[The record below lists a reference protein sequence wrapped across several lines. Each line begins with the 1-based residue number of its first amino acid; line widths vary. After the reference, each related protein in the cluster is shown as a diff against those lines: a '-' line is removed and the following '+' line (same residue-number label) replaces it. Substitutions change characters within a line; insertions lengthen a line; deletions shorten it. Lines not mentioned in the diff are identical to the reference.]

1 MRVNGYGVRPGN
13 NGYSGQQ
20 RSGDEYNRSF
30 KQIRFTSAEEYATR
44 NVKEYH
50 NYPEQKDL
58 TKDKDDQ
65 KDKLKNKQNNAKNS
79 GSSAA
84 GGTQAIAQVV
94 VALVG
99 AAVVTVSYTSAVA
112 KRAQKQVDD
121 TSTSIS
127 QSVNQNQADD
137 TDVALTATWEW
148 GEDNETAVLILT
160 DSTGKVVAEVPATI
174 STSEEAAKCT
184 TAGKMTYTATAT
196 YEGKSYS
203 DTRDKEL
210 PALGHDFNSGTQTV
224 LDNGNTATDF
234 ECNRCGEHFVVQN
247 SANEE

>member
-20 RSGDEYNRSF
+20 NAGDEYNRSF

-50 NYPEQKDL
+50 HYPEQKDL

-65 KDKLKNKQNNAKNS
+65 KDKLKNNQNNNAKNS

-99 AAVVTVSYTSAVA
+99 AAVISVSYTSAVA
-112 KRAQKQVDD
+112 KRAEKQADD
-121 TSTSIS
+121 ISTSIT
-127 QSVNQNQADD
+127 QTVDD
-137 TDVALTATWEW
+137 DSALAASWAW
-148 GEDNETAVLILT
+148 GEDYESAVLTLT

-174 STSEEAAKCT
+174 TTSEEAAKCT
-184 TAGKMTYTATAT
+184 TAGKMTYTATAA
-196 YEGKSYS
+196 YEGESYT

-210 PALGHDFNSGTQTV
+210 PALGHDFDSGTQVT
-224 LDNGNTATDF
+224 LEEGQPAMDF
-234 ECNRCGEHFVVQN
+234 TCNRCGEHFVIQN
-247 SANEE
+247 SLDEE